1 MSQKTYN
8 FDTIIDRTNTN
19 CVKWD
24 LRTLFFKNPDL
35 IPMWVADMDFET
47 PDFIINSLRERLDHP
62 VLGYTFRPKEF
73 NQAFQTWALRKY
85 NWDIHP
91 DWIGFS
97 PGVVSAVSLAVMGF
111 TNPGDEV
118 IVQPP
123 VYFPFFKSI
132 EGLNRKLVYNQLKEE
147 DGRLCM
153 DYDNLENV
161 ITSKTKMLIL
171 CNPHNPGGS
180 AWTHEELNKLAKICS
195 KHDIFVL
202 SDEIHADLVFEP
214 AVHTPF
220 ITASEGTGVKTIACL
235 AASKSFNLAGLAT
248 SLVVIPDQDI
258 KKQYEDLLQ
267 TVHVGGGNL
276 FGAIATMTAYADGWD
291 WMQQLLAYLKSNR
304 DYLVEFVNRE
314 LPDVRILVPE
324 TTYLAWM
331 DFSQLGIPQDDLNNL
346 IYNKA
351 GVGLNTGTMFGPG
364 GEGFMRINFACP
376 REQLE
381 RALHQLKEGLGKL

>member
-1 MSQKTYN
+1 MKKYS
-8 FDTIIDRTNTN
+8 FDHIIDRTGTN

-24 LRTLFFKNPDL
+24 LRSRFFKKTDVTPL
-35 IPMWVADMDFET
+35 WVADMDFET
-47 PDFIINSLRERLDHP
+47 PDFILQSLRKRLDHP

-73 NQAFQTWALRKY
+73 NKSFQTWALRKY

-111 TNPGDEV
+111 TDPGDEI

-123 VYFPFFKSI
+123 VYFPFFKSV

-147 DGRLCM
+147 NSRLCM
-153 DYDNLENV
+153 DYDNLEDIINP
-161 ITSKTKMLIL
+161 KTKMLIL

-180 AWTHEELNKLAKICS
+180 AWTTEELYKLAKICS
-195 KHDIFVL
+195 KHNIFVL
-202 SDEIHADLVFEP
+202 SDEIHADLIFEP

-220 ITASEGTGVKTIACL
+220 INAAQGTGVKTIACL

-258 KKQYEDLLQ
+258 KKRFEDLLQ
-267 TVHVGGGNL
+267 TVHIGGGNL
-276 FGAIATMTAYADGWD
+276 FGAIATMSAYSKGWD
-291 WMQQLLAYLKSNR
+291 WMQQLLNYLKSNR
-304 DYLVEFVNRE
+304 DYLVEFVKKE
-314 LPDVRILVPE
+314 LPKVRILVPE

-331 DFSQLGIPQDDLNNL
+331 DFSELGMEDEALNKWMTQD
-346 IYNKA
+346 
-351 GVGLNTGTMFGPG
+351 VGLGLNPGTMFGPG

-376 REQLE
+376 KQQLE
-381 RALHQLKEGLGKL
+381 DALQRIKACI